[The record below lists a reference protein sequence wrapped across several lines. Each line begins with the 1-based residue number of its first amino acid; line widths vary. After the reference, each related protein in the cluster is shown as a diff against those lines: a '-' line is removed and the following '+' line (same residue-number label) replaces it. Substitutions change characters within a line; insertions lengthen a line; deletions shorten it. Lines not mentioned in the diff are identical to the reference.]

1 MAQIALRVDLV
12 TYALLEHLGFGEAA
26 VGLALPD
33 LHAIAGDAKR
43 AAGGRLQRHT
53 TQVIGKRTQQLLG
66 QPRGAQQPLALGAI
80 GDDDLGF
87 AQRHNL
93 RGSWHNGLGGS
104 GGYNTGLYCPA
115 SRFMMRRLLSCL
127 FLCLLPLLADAVETP
142 RPKIGLVLSGGA
154 ARGLAHIG
162 VLKALEEQGIQID
175 AIAGTSMGAVIGG
188 LYASGYKIDE
198 LEKLALNIDWQ
209 QALSD
214 APPRED
220 VPFRRKQDDR
230 DFLVKQKLSFRDD
243 GSLGL
248 PLGVIQGQ
256 NLALLLES
264 MFAHSSNTRNF
275 DKLPIPFRAVAT
287 DITTGEKVVFN
298 KGHLPQ
304 VIRASMSIPAVFA
317 PVEIDGRLLVDGGM
331 TDNIPL
337 DVAREMGVD
346 IAIVVDIGT
355 PLRSRKQLATVVDV
369 LNQSITLM
377 TRRNSEEQLKALH
390 PKDVLIQPPLAA
402 YGVTDFGRAKDM
414 IDAGYRATRALDVRL
429 AHLRPAEPVDPQ
441 LIAARTPGE
450 RTPVITA
457 IKVENDSKVSDDVIR
472 YYIRQNLGEP
482 LNLGR
487 LQTDMGTLYGLDY
500 FEQVQYRVVKKGQD
514 NTLVISARGKRSG
527 TDYLRLGL
535 NLSDDMRG
543 DSAFNLGASY
553 RMNGINRLGAEWLT
567 RVQIGDRQELYSE
580 FYQPLDV
587 GSRYFVAPY
596 ISAQAQNVEL
606 TLDNDPISEYRLERY
621 GFGLNVGRQ
630 IGNSGEIRFGVGEA
644 WGKADVRI
652 GDRDLPSVSFS
663 EGFYELKYS
672 FDSLDNVYFP
682 HTGEDIGL
690 AFREFEP
697 GLGSDQRYRQWEFK
711 LDKAMSRGP
720 DTLILGGRYG
730 RTLDKSDVVVSSF
743 LLGGARQLSGFREDA
758 ISGQNIAL
766 MRAVYYRR
774 LTPRSY
780 LPLDFPLYLGASVE
794 RGRAWNNDNQFDSGY
809 INAASVFLG
818 FDTPL
823 GPLNFSYGF
832 NDDNQQAVYLNL
844 GQTF

>member
-1 MAQIALRVDLV
+1 
-12 TYALLEHLGFGEAA
+12 
-26 VGLALPD
+26 
-33 LHAIAGDAKR
+33 
-43 AAGGRLQRHT
+43 
-53 TQVIGKRTQQLLG
+53 
-66 QPRGAQQPLALGAI
+66 
-80 GDDDLGF
+80 
-87 AQRHNL
+87 
-93 RGSWHNGLGGS
+93 
-104 GGYNTGLYCPA
+104 
-115 SRFMMRRLLSCL
+115 MRRLLC
-127 FLCLLPLLADAVETP
+127 CLLLCFVPLLVFAGQTP
-142 RPKIGLVLSGGA
+142 APKIGLVLSGGA

-198 LEKLALNIDWQ
+198 LEKLALAIDWQ

-214 APPRED
+214 SPPRAD
-220 VPFRRKQDDR
+220 IPFRRKQDDR

-264 MFAHSSNTRNF
+264 LLAHASDTRDF

-287 DITTGEKVVFN
+287 DIASGEKVVFR

-304 VIRASMSIPAVFA
+304 VIRASMSLPGVFT
-317 PVEIDGRLLVDGGM
+317 PVDLDGRLLVDGGM
-331 TDNIPL
+331 SDNIPV

-355 PLRSRKQLATVVDV
+355 PLRSRKQLNTVVDV

-377 TRRNSEEQLKALH
+377 TRRNSEAQLATLR
-390 PKDVLIQPPLAA
+390 PDDVLIQPALAA
-402 YGVTDFGRAKDM
+402 YGVTDFGKAQAM
-414 IDAGYRATRALDVRL
+414 IDAGYRATRILDARL
-429 AHLRPAEPVDPQ
+429 ATLRPIAPADTQ
-441 LIAARTPGE
+441 LAAARTPGQ
-450 RTPVITA
+450 RTPIITA
-457 IKVENDSKVSDDVIR
+457 IKVENDSKVGDDVIR
-472 YYIRQNLGEP
+472 YYIRQQIGEP
-482 LNLGR
+482 LDLGR

-500 FEQVQYRVVKKGQD
+500 FERVQYRVVHKGQD
-514 NTLVISARGKRSG
+514 QTLVINAQGKRTG

-535 NLSDDMRG
+535 NLSDDMQG
-543 DSAFNLGASY
+543 DSAYNIGASY
-553 RMNGINRLGAEWLT
+553 RINGINRLGAEWLT
-567 RVQIGDRQELYSE
+567 RVQIGDQQELYTE

-587 GSRYFVAPY
+587 GSRYFIAPY
-596 ISAQAQNVEL
+596 AALESQNVDAI
-606 TLDNDPISEYRLERY
+606 LDNDPIAEYRLQRY

-630 IGNSGEIRFGVGEA
+630 IGNSGEIRLGIGEA

-652 GDRDLPSVSFS
+652 GDQSLPSESFN

-682 HTGEDIGL
+682 HAGEDIGL
-690 AFREFEP
+690 SWREFEP
-697 GLGSDQRYRQWEFK
+697 GLGSDERYRQWEFK
-711 LDKAMSRGP
+711 LDKALSFGP
-720 DTLILGGRYG
+720 DTYVLGGRYG
-730 RTLDKSDVVVSSF
+730 RTLDQANVVTSSF
-743 LLGGARQLSGFREDA
+743 LLGGARQLSGFRQDS
-758 ISGQNIAL
+758 ITGQNISL

-774 LTPRSY
+774 LTPRAY
-780 LPLDFPLYLGASVE
+780 LPLDFPLYIGGSLE
-794 RGRAWNNDNQFDSGY
+794 RGRVWNNDNEFDSGY
-809 INAASVFLG
+809 INAASLFLG

-832 NDDNQQAVYLNL
+832 NDDDQKAIYMNL

>member
-1 MAQIALRVDLV
+1 
-12 TYALLEHLGFGEAA
+12 
-26 VGLALPD
+26 
-33 LHAIAGDAKR
+33 
-43 AAGGRLQRHT
+43 
-53 TQVIGKRTQQLLG
+53 
-66 QPRGAQQPLALGAI
+66 
-80 GDDDLGF
+80 
-87 AQRHNL
+87 
-93 RGSWHNGLGGS
+93 
-104 GGYNTGLYCPA
+104 
-115 SRFMMRRLLSCL
+115 MRRLLSCL
-127 FLCLLPLLADAVETP
+127 LLCLLPLLAQSTEAP

-162 VLKALEEQGIQID
+162 VLKALEEQGIRID

-198 LEKLALNIDWQ
+198 LEKLALNIDWK

-264 MFAHSSNTRNF
+264 KLAHASDTRDF

-287 DITTGEKVVFN
+287 DIASGEKVVFR

-317 PVEIDGRLLVDGGM
+317 PVELDGRLLVDGGM

-355 PLRSRKQLATVVDV
+355 PLRSRKQLKTVVDV

-377 TRRNSEEQLKALH
+377 TRRNSEAQLATLH
-390 PKDVLIQPPLAA
+390 PSDVLIQPPLSSF
-402 YGVTDFGRAKDM
+402 GVTDFGRAQEM
-414 IDAGYRATRALDVRL
+414 IDAGYRATRILDARL
-429 AHLRPAEPVDPQ
+429 AHLRRAQPLDGE
-441 LIAARTPGE
+441 LNAARQPSQ
-450 RTPVITA
+450 RTPIINA
-457 IKVENDSKVSDDVIR
+457 IKVENNSKVSDEVIR
-472 YYIRQNLGEP
+472 YYIRQHIGEP
-482 LNLGR
+482 LDLGR
-487 LQTDMGTLYGLDY
+487 LETDMGTLYGLDF
-500 FEQVQYRVVKKGQD
+500 FEQVQYRVVHKGKD

-543 DSAFNLGASY
+543 DSAFNIGASY
-553 RMNGINRLGAEWLT
+553 RMNGINSLGAEWLT
-567 RVQIGDRQELYSE
+567 RMQIGDQQEIYSE
-580 FYQPLDV
+580 FYQPLDA
-587 GSRYFVAPY
+587 GSRYFIAPFIVAE
-596 ISAQAQNVEL
+596 AQNVEAVL
-606 TLDNDPISEYRLERY
+606 ENDPIAEYRLERY
-621 GFGLNVGRQ
+621 GLGLNLGRQ
-630 IGNSGEIRFGVGEA
+630 IGNSGEVRFGIGEA

-652 GDRDLPSVSFS
+652 GDHNLPSEHFN
-663 EGFYELKYS
+663 EGYYQLQYS

-682 HTGEDIGL
+682 HSGEDIGL
-690 AFREFEP
+690 TLRQFEP
-697 GLGSDQRYRQWEFK
+697 SLGSDNRYRQWEFK
-711 LDKAMSRGP
+711 LDKALSSGP
-720 DTLILGGRYG
+720 NTLVLGGRYG
-730 RTLDKSDVVVSSF
+730 RTLDDAEVVTSSF
-743 LLGGARQLSGFREDA
+743 LLGGARQLSGFRQNA
-758 ISGQNIAL
+758 LSGQNLTLA
-766 MRAVYYRR
+766 RAVYFRR

-780 LPLDFPLYLGASVE
+780 LPLDFPLYLGGSLE
-794 RGRAWNNDNQFDSGY
+794 RGRVWNNDNAFDSGF
-809 INAASVFLG
+809 INAASIFLG

-832 NDDNQQAVYLNL
+832 NDDNQKALSLNL

>member
-1 MAQIALRVDLV
+1 
-12 TYALLEHLGFGEAA
+12 
-26 VGLALPD
+26 
-33 LHAIAGDAKR
+33 
-43 AAGGRLQRHT
+43 
-53 TQVIGKRTQQLLG
+53 
-66 QPRGAQQPLALGAI
+66 
-80 GDDDLGF
+80 
-87 AQRHNL
+87 
-93 RGSWHNGLGGS
+93 
-104 GGYNTGLYCPA
+104 
-115 SRFMMRRLLSCL
+115 MRRLLSCL
-127 FLCLLPLLADAVETP
+127 FLCLLPLLAQSAEAP
-142 RPKIGLVLSGGA
+142 PPKIGLVLSGGA

-162 VLKALEEQGIQID
+162 VLKALEEQGIRID

-198 LEKLALNIDWQ
+198 LEKLALNIDWR

-264 MFAHSSNTRNF
+264 KLAHASDTRDF

-287 DITTGEKVVFN
+287 DIASGEKVVFR

-317 PVEIDGRLLVDGGM
+317 PVELDGRLLVDGGM

-337 DVAREMGVD
+337 DVARDMGVD

-355 PLRSRKQLATVVDV
+355 PLRSRKQLNTVVDV

-377 TRRNSEEQLKALH
+377 TRRNSEVQLAALH
-390 PKDVLIQPPLAA
+390 KDDVLIQPALSSF
-402 YGVTDFGRAKDM
+402 GVTDFGRAQEM
-414 IDAGYRATRALDVRL
+414 IDAGYRATRILDARL
-429 AHLRPAEPVDPQ
+429 ARLRPAHALDAE
-441 LIAARTPGE
+441 LTAARQPSQ
-450 RTPVITA
+450 RTPIISA
-457 IKVENDSKVSDDVIR
+457 IKVENDSKVSDEVIR
-472 YYIRQNLGEP
+472 YYIRQRIGEP
-482 LNLGR
+482 LDLGR
-487 LQTDMGTLYGLDY
+487 LETDMGTLYGLDF
-500 FEQVQYRVVKKGQD
+500 FEQVQYRVAHKGQD

-543 DSAFNLGASY
+543 DSAFNIGASY
-553 RMNGINRLGAEWLT
+553 RMNGINSLGAEWLT
-567 RVQIGDRQELYSE
+567 RVQIGDQQELYSE
-580 FYQPLDV
+580 FYQPLDA
-587 GSRYFVAPY
+587 GSRYFIAPF
-596 ISAQAQNVEL
+596 IAAEAQNVEAV
-606 TLDNDPISEYRLERY
+606 LDNDPIAEYRVERY
-621 GFGLNVGRQ
+621 GFGLNLGRQ
-630 IGNSGEIRFGVGEA
+630 IGNSGEVRFGVGEA

-652 GDRDLPSVSFS
+652 GDHNLPSENFN
-663 EGFYELKYS
+663 EGYYQLQYS

-682 HTGEDIGL
+682 HSGEDIKL
-690 AFREFEP
+690 SLRQFEP
-697 GLGSDQRYRQWEFK
+697 SLGSDNRYRQWEFK
-711 LDKAMSRGP
+711 LDKALSSGP
-720 DTLILGGRYG
+720 NTFVLGGRYG
-730 RTLDKSDVVVSSF
+730 RTLDNADVVTSSF
-743 LLGGARQLSGFREDA
+743 LLGGARQLSGFRQDA
-758 ISGQNIAL
+758 LSGQNISLA
-766 MRAVYYRR
+766 RAVYFRR

-780 LPLDFPLYLGASVE
+780 LPLDFPLYLGGSLE
-794 RGRAWNNDNQFDSGY
+794 RGRVWNNDNAFDSGY
-809 INAASVFLG
+809 INAASIFLG

-832 NDDNQQAVYLNL
+832 NDDNQKALSLNL

>member
-1 MAQIALRVDLV
+1 
-12 TYALLEHLGFGEAA
+12 
-26 VGLALPD
+26 
-33 LHAIAGDAKR
+33 
-43 AAGGRLQRHT
+43 
-53 TQVIGKRTQQLLG
+53 
-66 QPRGAQQPLALGAI
+66 
-80 GDDDLGF
+80 
-87 AQRHNL
+87 
-93 RGSWHNGLGGS
+93 
-104 GGYNTGLYCPA
+104 
-115 SRFMMRRLLSCL
+115 MRRLLSCL
-127 FLCLLPLLADAVETP
+127 FLCLLPLLAQSTEAP

-154 ARGLAHIG
+154 ARGLAHVG
-162 VLKALEEQGIQID
+162 VLKALEEQGIRID

-198 LEKLALNIDWQ
+198 LEKLALNIDWR

-264 MFAHSSNTRNF
+264 KLAHASDTRDF

-287 DITTGEKVVFN
+287 DIASGEKVVFR

-317 PVEIDGRLLVDGGM
+317 PVELDGRLLVDGGM

-337 DVAREMGVD
+337 DVARDMGVD

-355 PLRSRKQLATVVDV
+355 PLRSRKQLNTVVDV

-377 TRRNSEEQLKALH
+377 TRRNSEEQLATLH
-390 PKDVLIQPPLAA
+390 KDDVLIQPSLSSF
-402 YGVTDFGRAKDM
+402 GVTDFGRAQEV
-414 IDAGYRATRALDVRL
+414 IDAGYRATRILDARL
-429 AHLRPAEPVDPQ
+429 ARLRPAHPLDAE
-441 LIAARTPGE
+441 LTAARQPSQ
-450 RTPVITA
+450 RTPIISA

-472 YYIRQNLGEP
+472 YYIRQHIGEP
-482 LNLGR
+482 LDLGR
-487 LQTDMGTLYGLDY
+487 LETDMGTLYGLDF
-500 FEQVQYRVVKKGQD
+500 FEQVQYRVVHKGQH

-543 DSAFNLGASY
+543 DSAFNIGASY
-553 RMNGINRLGAEWLT
+553 RMNGINSLGAEWLT
-567 RVQIGDRQELYSE
+567 RVQIGDQQEIYSE
-580 FYQPLDV
+580 FYQPLDA
-587 GSRYFVAPY
+587 GSRYFIAPF
-596 ISAQAQNVEL
+596 IAAEAQNVEAV
-606 TLDNDPISEYRLERY
+606 LDNDPIAEYRLERY
-621 GFGLNVGRQ
+621 GLGLNLGRQ
-630 IGNSGEIRFGVGEA
+630 IGNSGEVRFGVGEA

-652 GDRDLPSVSFS
+652 GDHNLPSENFN
-663 EGFYELKYS
+663 EGYYQLQYS

-682 HTGEDIGL
+682 HSGEDIGL
-690 AFREFEP
+690 TLRQFEP
-697 GLGSDQRYRQWEFK
+697 SLGSDNRYRQWEFK
-711 LDKAMSRGP
+711 LDKALSSGP
-720 DTLILGGRYG
+720 NTFVLGGRYG
-730 RTLDKSDVVVSSF
+730 RTLDNAEVVTSSF
-743 LLGGARQLSGFREDA
+743 LLGGARQLSGFRQDA
-758 ISGQNIAL
+758 LSGQNITLA
-766 MRAVYYRR
+766 RAVYFRR

-780 LPLDFPLYLGASVE
+780 LPLDFPLYLGGSLE
-794 RGRAWNNDNQFDSGY
+794 RGRVWNNDNAFDSGY
-809 INAASVFLG
+809 INAASIFLG

-832 NDDNQQAVYLNL
+832 NDDNQKALSLNL

>member
-1 MAQIALRVDLV
+1 
-12 TYALLEHLGFGEAA
+12 
-26 VGLALPD
+26 
-33 LHAIAGDAKR
+33 
-43 AAGGRLQRHT
+43 
-53 TQVIGKRTQQLLG
+53 
-66 QPRGAQQPLALGAI
+66 
-80 GDDDLGF
+80 
-87 AQRHNL
+87 
-93 RGSWHNGLGGS
+93 
-104 GGYNTGLYCPA
+104 
-115 SRFMMRRLLSCL
+115 MRRLLF
-127 FLCLLPLLADAVETP
+127 FLLLGFLPLFAHASVDTSDAT
-142 RPKIGLVLSGGA
+142 RPKVGLVLSGGA

-162 VLKALEEQGIQID
+162 VLKALEEQGIKID
-175 AIAGTSMGAVIGG
+175 AIAGTSMGAVVGG

-209 QALSD
+209 AALSD

-264 MFAHSSNTRNF
+264 LLAHTSDTRDF

-287 DITTGEKVVFN
+287 DISNGEKVVFR

-317 PVEIDGRLLVDGGM
+317 PVELDGRLLVDGGM

-346 IAIVVDIGT
+346 VAIVVDIGT
-355 PLRSRKQLATVVDV
+355 PLRNRKQLTTVVDV

-377 TRRNSEEQLKALH
+377 TRSNSEEQLAALK
-390 PKDVLIQPPLAA
+390 PSDVLIQPALAA
-402 YGVTDFGRAKDM
+402 FGVTDFGKAQEM
-414 IDAGYRATRALDVRL
+414 IDAGYRATRILDTRL
-429 AHLRPAEPVDPQ
+429 TVLKPKESQDAE
-441 LIAARTPGE
+441 LNAARSPGQ
-450 RTPVITA
+450 RTPIITA
-457 IKVENDSKVSDDVIR
+457 IRVENDSKVDDDVIR
-472 YYIRQNLGEP
+472 YYIRQHIGEP
-482 LNLGR
+482 LDLAR
-487 LQTDMGTLYGLDY
+487 LHSDMGTLYGLDY
-500 FEQVQYRVVKKGQD
+500 FEQVQYRVVHKGQD
-514 NTLVISARGKRSG
+514 HTLVISARGKRSG
-527 TDYLRLGL
+527 TDYLRVGL

-553 RMNGINRLGAEWLT
+553 RINGINRLGAEWLT
-567 RVQIGDRQELYSE
+567 RAQIGDKQELYSE

-596 ISAQAQNVEL
+596 ASFEAQNVDSV
-606 TLDNDPISEYRLERY
+606 LDNDPIAQYRVERY
-621 GFGLNVGRQ
+621 GFGLNFGRQ
-630 IGNSGEIRFGVGEA
+630 IGNNGEVRFGVGEA

-652 GDRDLPSVSFS
+652 GDQDLPSENFN
-663 EGFYELKYS
+663 EGFYALKYS
-672 FDSLDNVYFP
+672 YDSLDNVYFP
-682 HTGEDIGL
+682 HEGKDVSLTL
-690 AFREFEP
+690 MQFEP
-697 GLGSDQRYRQWEFK
+697 GLGSDTRYRQWDLK
-711 LDKAMSRGP
+711 IDKAMSRGP

-730 RTLDKSDVVVSSF
+730 RTLDDANVVTSSF

-758 ISGQNIAL
+758 ISGQNISL

-780 LPLDFPLYLGASVE
+780 LPLDFPLYAGASLE
-794 RGRAWNNDNQFDSGY
+794 HGRAWNNDNDFDSGY
-809 INAASVFLG
+809 INAASVFIG

-823 GPLNFSYGF
+823 GPLNFSYGL
-832 NDDNQQAVYLNL
+832 NDANEQAVYLNL

>member
-1 MAQIALRVDLV
+1 
-12 TYALLEHLGFGEAA
+12 
-26 VGLALPD
+26 
-33 LHAIAGDAKR
+33 
-43 AAGGRLQRHT
+43 
-53 TQVIGKRTQQLLG
+53 
-66 QPRGAQQPLALGAI
+66 
-80 GDDDLGF
+80 
-87 AQRHNL
+87 
-93 RGSWHNGLGGS
+93 
-104 GGYNTGLYCPA
+104 
-115 SRFMMRRLLSCL
+115 MRRLLSCL
-127 FLCLLPLLADAVETP
+127 LLCLFPLIVQAVEAP

-162 VLKALEEQGIQID
+162 VLKALEEQGIKID

-188 LYASGYKIDE
+188 LYASGYQIDE
-198 LEKLALNIDWQ
+198 LEKLALSIDWQ

-264 MFAHSSNTRNF
+264 LLAHTSDTRDF

-287 DITTGEKVVFN
+287 DIASGEKVVFR

-317 PVEIDGRLLVDGGM
+317 PVELNGRLLVDGGM

-355 PLRSRKQLATVVDV
+355 PLRNRKQLTTVVDV

-377 TRRNSEEQLKALH
+377 TRRNSEEQLAALH
-390 PKDVLIQPPLAA
+390 KDDVLIQPPLASF
-402 YGVTDFGRAKDM
+402 GVTDFGKAQEM
-414 IDAGYRATRALDVRL
+414 IDAGYRATRILDARL
-429 AHLRPAEPVDPQ
+429 ARLKPAQPLDAE
-441 LIAARTPGE
+441 LTAARAPSQ
-450 RTPVITA
+450 RTPIITA
-457 IKVENDSKVSDDVIR
+457 IKVENDSKVGDDVIR
-472 YYIRQNLGEP
+472 YYIRQHIGEP
-482 LNLGR
+482 LDLGR

-500 FEQVQYRVVKKGQD
+500 FEQVQYRVVHKGAD
-514 NTLVISARGKRSG
+514 HTLVISARGKRSG
-527 TDYLRLGL
+527 TDYLRVGL

-553 RMNGINRLGAEWLT
+553 RVNGINRLGAEWLT
-567 RVQIGDRQELYSE
+567 RAQIGDKQELYTE

-587 GSRYFVAPY
+587 GSRYFIAPY
-596 ISAQAQNVEL
+596 AAFEAQNVEAI
-606 TLDNDPISEYRLERY
+606 LDNDPIAQYRVERY

-630 IGNSGEIRFGVGEA
+630 IGNSGEVRFGVGEA

-652 GDRDLPSVSFS
+652 GDQDLPSENFN

-682 HTGEDIGL
+682 HEGQDIGL
-690 AFREFEP
+690 SLRQFEP
-697 GLGSDQRYRQWEFK
+697 GLGSDKRYRQWEFK
-711 LDKAMSRGP
+711 LDKALSSGP
-720 DTLILGGRYG
+720 DTFILGGRYG
-730 RTLDKSDVVVSSF
+730 RTLDEANVVTSSF

-758 ISGQNIAL
+758 ISGQNVSL
-766 MRAVYYRR
+766 MRGVYYRR

-780 LPLDFPLYLGASVE
+780 LPLDFPLYIGGSLE
-794 RGRAWNNDNQFDSGY
+794 RGRAWNNDNEFDSGY
-809 INAASVFLG
+809 INAASVFIG

-823 GPLNFSYGF
+823 GPLNFSYGI
-832 NDDNQQAVYLNL
+832 NDTDEQAVYLNL

>member
-1 MAQIALRVDLV
+1 
-12 TYALLEHLGFGEAA
+12 
-26 VGLALPD
+26 
-33 LHAIAGDAKR
+33 
-43 AAGGRLQRHT
+43 
-53 TQVIGKRTQQLLG
+53 
-66 QPRGAQQPLALGAI
+66 
-80 GDDDLGF
+80 
-87 AQRHNL
+87 
-93 RGSWHNGLGGS
+93 
-104 GGYNTGLYCPA
+104 
-115 SRFMMRRLLSCL
+115 MRRLLLCL
-127 FLCLLPLLADAVETP
+127 ICLLPSALLAAPPVSEPPKP
-142 RPKIGLVLSGGA
+142 RIGLVLSGGA

-162 VLKALEEQGIQID
+162 VLKALEEQGIKID

-198 LEKLALNIDWQ
+198 LEKLALGINWQ

-214 APPRED
+214 APPRKD

-264 MFAHSSNTRNF
+264 LLAHASDIRDF

-287 DITTGEKVVFN
+287 DIVSGEKRVFR

-317 PVEIDGRLLVDGGM
+317 PVEVNGQLLVDGGM
-331 TDNIPL
+331 VDNIPL

-355 PLRSRKQLATVVDV
+355 PLRNRKQLATVIDV

-377 TRRNSEEQLKALH
+377 TQRNSQEQLATLH
-390 PKDVLIQPPLAA
+390 PNDILIQPPLAGF
-402 YGVTDFGRAKDM
+402 GVTDFGRAQEM
-414 IDAGYRATRALDVRL
+414 IDAGYRATRILDARL
-429 AHLRPAEPVDPQ
+429 TALRPAEPAAPQ
-441 LIAARTPGE
+441 LTAARDPSQ
-450 RTPVITA
+450 RTPLISA
-457 IKVENDSKVSDDVIR
+457 IKVENDSKVDDSVIR
-472 YYIRQNLGEP
+472 YYIRQPLGEP
-482 LNLGR
+482 LDLGR

-500 FEQVQYRVVKKGQD
+500 FEQVHYRVVHKGRD

-553 RMNGINRLGAEWLT
+553 RINGINRLGAEWLT
-567 RVQIGDRQELYSE
+567 RAQIGDQQELYTE

-596 ISAQAQNVEL
+596 LRAESTNVESVM
-606 TLDNDPISEYRLERY
+606 DNDPIAEYRLERY

-630 IGNSGEIRFGVGEA
+630 IGNNGEIRFGVGEA
-644 WGKADVRI
+644 WGEANVRI
-652 GDRDLPSVSFS
+652 GERDLPKVSFT

-682 HTGEDIGL
+682 HSGENIGL
-690 AFREFEP
+690 SLRQFDQ
-697 GLGSDQRYRQWEFK
+697 GLGSDQDYRQLEFK
-711 LDKAMSRGP
+711 LDKALSDGSN
-720 DTLILGGRYG
+720 TWVFGGRYG
-730 RTLDKSDVVVSSF
+730 RTLNKAEVVPSSF
-743 LLGGARQLSGFREDA
+743 LLGGARQLSGFRQDA
-758 ISGQNIAL
+758 ISGQNINL
-766 MRAVYYRR
+766 TRAVYYRR
-774 LTPRSY
+774 LTPRAY
-780 LPLDFPLYLGASVE
+780 LPLDFPLYIGASLE
-794 RGRAWNNDNQFDSGY
+794 RGRAWDNDNDFDSGY
-809 INAASVFLG
+809 INAASIFLG

-832 NDDNQQAVYLNL
+832 NDDGQKALYLNL

>member
-1 MAQIALRVDLV
+1 
-12 TYALLEHLGFGEAA
+12 
-26 VGLALPD
+26 
-33 LHAIAGDAKR
+33 
-43 AAGGRLQRHT
+43 
-53 TQVIGKRTQQLLG
+53 
-66 QPRGAQQPLALGAI
+66 
-80 GDDDLGF
+80 
-87 AQRHNL
+87 
-93 RGSWHNGLGGS
+93 
-104 GGYNTGLYCPA
+104 
-115 SRFMMRRLLSCL
+115 MRRLLLCL
-127 FLCLLPLLADAVETP
+127 LCLLPSALLAAPPVSEPPKP
-142 RPKIGLVLSGGA
+142 RIGLVLSGGA

-162 VLKALEEQGIQID
+162 VLKALEEQGIKID

-198 LEKLALNIDWQ
+198 LEKLALDIDWQ

-214 APPRED
+214 APPRKD

-264 MFAHSSNTRNF
+264 LLAHASDIRDF

-287 DITTGEKVVFN
+287 DIVSGEKMVFR

-304 VIRASMSIPAVFA
+304 VIRASMSIPAIFA
-317 PVEIDGRLLVDGGM
+317 PVEVNGRLLVDGGM
-331 TDNIPL
+331 VDNIPL

-355 PLRSRKQLATVVDV
+355 PLRNRKQLATVIDV

-377 TRRNSEEQLKALH
+377 TQRNSQEQLATLH
-390 PKDVLIQPPLAA
+390 PNDILIQPPLAGF
-402 YGVTDFGRAKDM
+402 GVTDFGRAQEM
-414 IDAGYRATRALDVRL
+414 IDAGYRATRILDARL
-429 AHLRPAEPVDPQ
+429 TALRPAEPATPQ
-441 LIAARTPGE
+441 LTAARDPSQ
-450 RTPVITA
+450 RTPLISA
-457 IKVENDSKVSDDVIR
+457 IKVENDSKVDDSVIR
-472 YYIRQNLGEP
+472 YYIRQPLGEP
-482 LNLGR
+482 LDLGR

-500 FEQVQYRVVKKGQD
+500 FEQVHYRVVHKGGD

-527 TDYLRLGL
+527 TDYLRVGL

-553 RMNGINRLGAEWLT
+553 RINGINRLGAEWLT
-567 RVQIGDRQELYSE
+567 RAQIGDQQELYTE

-596 ISAQAQNVEL
+596 LRAESTNVESVM
-606 TLDNDPISEYRLERY
+606 DNDPIAEYRLERY

-630 IGNSGEIRFGVGEA
+630 IGNNGEIRFGVGEA
-644 WGKADVRI
+644 WGEANVRI
-652 GDRDLPSVSFS
+652 GERDLPKVSFT

-682 HTGEDIGL
+682 HSGENIGL
-690 AFREFEP
+690 SLRQFDQ
-697 GLGSDQRYRQWEFK
+697 GLGSDQDYRQLEFK
-711 LDKAMSRGP
+711 LDKALSDGSN
-720 DTLILGGRYG
+720 TWVFGGRYG
-730 RTLDKSDVVVSSF
+730 RTLNKAEVVPSSF
-743 LLGGARQLSGFREDA
+743 LLGGARQLSGFRQDA
-758 ISGQNIAL
+758 ISGQNINL
-766 MRAVYYRR
+766 TRAVYYRR
-774 LTPRSY
+774 LTPRAY
-780 LPLDFPLYLGASVE
+780 LPLDFPLYIGASLE
-794 RGRAWNNDNQFDSGY
+794 RGRAWDNDNDFDSGY
-809 INAASVFLG
+809 INAASIFLG

-832 NDDNQQAVYLNL
+832 NDDDQKALYLNL

>member
-1 MAQIALRVDLV
+1 
-12 TYALLEHLGFGEAA
+12 
-26 VGLALPD
+26 
-33 LHAIAGDAKR
+33 
-43 AAGGRLQRHT
+43 
-53 TQVIGKRTQQLLG
+53 
-66 QPRGAQQPLALGAI
+66 
-80 GDDDLGF
+80 
-87 AQRHNL
+87 
-93 RGSWHNGLGGS
+93 
-104 GGYNTGLYCPA
+104 
-115 SRFMMRRLLSCL
+115 MRRLL
-127 FLCLLPLLADAVETP
+127 FCLLLGFLPLFVHATEAP

-162 VLKALEEQGIQID
+162 VLKALEEQGIKID
-175 AIAGTSMGAVIGG
+175 AIAGTSMGAVVGG

-209 QALSD
+209 AALSD

-264 MFAHSSNTRNF
+264 LLAHTSDTRDF

-287 DITTGEKVVFN
+287 DIANGEKVVFR

-317 PVEIDGRLLVDGGM
+317 PVELDGRLLVDGGM

-355 PLRSRKQLATVVDV
+355 PLRNRKQLTTVVDV

-377 TRRNSEEQLKALH
+377 TRRNSEEQLAALH
-390 PKDVLIQPPLAA
+390 ADDVLIQPALAA
-402 YGVTDFGRAKDM
+402 FGVTDFGKAQEM
-414 IDAGYRATRALDVRL
+414 IDAGYRATKALDARL
-429 AHLRPAEPVDPQ
+429 AQLRPSESQDAE
-441 LIAARTPGE
+441 LNAARSPGQ

-457 IKVENDSKVSDDVIR
+457 IRVENDSKVDDDVIR
-472 YYIRQNLGEP
+472 YYIRQPIGEP
-482 LNLGR
+482 LDLGR
-487 LQTDMGTLYGLDY
+487 LHSDMGTLYGLDY
-500 FEQVQYRVVKKGQD
+500 FEQVQYRVVHKGPD
-514 NTLVISARGKRSG
+514 HTLVISARGKRSG
-527 TDYLRLGL
+527 TDYLRVGL

-553 RMNGINRLGAEWLT
+553 RVNGINRLGAEWLT
-567 RVQIGDRQELYSE
+567 RAQIGDKQELYTE

-596 ISAQAQNVEL
+596 ASFEAQNVDAV
-606 TLDNDPISEYRLERY
+606 LDNDPIAQYRVERY
-621 GFGLNVGRQ
+621 GFGLNLGRQ
-630 IGNSGEIRFGVGEA
+630 IGNNGEVRFGVGEA

-652 GDRDLPSVSFS
+652 GDQDLPSESFN
-663 EGFYELKYS
+663 EGFYSLKYS
-672 FDSLDNVYFP
+672 YDSLDNVYYP
-682 HTGEDIGL
+682 HEGKDISL
-690 AFREFEP
+690 TLMQFEP
-697 GLGSDQRYRQWEFK
+697 SLGSDARYRQWDFK
-711 LDKAMSRGP
+711 IDKAMSHGP

-730 RTLDKSDVVVSSF
+730 RTLDDANVVTSSF

-758 ISGQNIAL
+758 ISGQNVSL
-766 MRAVYYRR
+766 MRAVYFRR

-780 LPLDFPLYLGASVE
+780 LPLDFPLYAGASLE
-794 RGRAWNNDNQFDSGY
+794 RGRAWNNDNEFDSGY
-809 INAASVFLG
+809 INAASVFIG

-823 GPLNFSYGF
+823 GPLNFTYGL
-832 NDDNQQAVYLNL
+832 NDADEQAVYLNL